1 MRAAPLL
8 QPVRQTP
15 AMQAMQAN
23 LPPAKNTSGNRAI
36 VPKQSTGPVR
46 RMLEPVNG
54 GLPETASPTPVSR
67 QQNPAVNI
75 DPKRAAGL
83 ANIQATPDM
92 RKRGLPGTQ
101 IPSPPPP
108 SNQQGGSGTG
118 TGAST
123 GGGLITPQPKTTS
136 QPTEPTQQTVGGYPN
151 NGSQAPAIPPVASG
165 SEIPPAMQQTDVPP
179 APQMPTTDYQ
189 TAQVDPNASV
199 AQQLNSLLSADN
211 PYLQQAR
218 LRAEQEAASRGL
230 RNSTLGVQAG
240 EQAAIAAALPIAQQ
254 EAGQQFDLQKLSE
267 QQKATAARDA
277 ILNAYQGQ
285 RDTRLNAM
293 DLNRLAEQQK
303 ITERRDQLLNQMQN
317 NRDTRLF
324 AMDMQKLQQNFEND
338 LGKMGV
344 EMSHQ
349 NRIAYT
355 NSASALINSAMEQ
368 VSAIYQNPNMD
379 VAQQRNAVRQVY
391 QDLNSRFSAL
401 ADIYQPLPGVDFEQP
416 QQ

>member
-36 VPKQSTGPVR
+36 VPKKSTGPVR
-46 RMLEPVNG
+46 RMIEPVNG
-54 GLPETASPTPVSR
+54 GLP
-67 QQNPAVNI
+67 
-75 DPKRAAGL
+75 
-83 ANIQATPDM
+83 
-92 RKRGLPGTQ
+92 GTQ
-101 IPSPPPP
+101 IP

-118 TGAST
+118 TST
-123 GGGLITPQPKTTS
+123 DGGLLSPQPKTTS
-136 QPTEPTQQTVGGYPN
+136 QSVEPTQQTTGGYAN
-151 NGSQAPAIPPVASG
+151 NGSQAPAIPAATQTPAS
-165 SEIPPAMQQTDVPP
+165 
-179 APQMPTTDYQ
+179 DYQ
-189 TAQVDPNASV
+189 MAQVDPNASV
-199 AQQLNSLLSADN
+199 AQQLNSLLASDN

-218 LRAEQEAASRGL
+218 LRAEQESAARGL

-240 EQAAIAAALPIAQQ
+240 EQAAISAALPIAQQ
-254 EAGQQFDLQKLSE
+254 EAGQQFQLQQLNE
-267 QQKATAARDA
+267 QR
-277 ILNAYQGQ
+277 
-285 RDTRLNAM
+285 
-293 DLNRLAEQQK
+293 K

-379 VAQQRNAVRQVY
+379 VVQQRNAVRQVY

-401 ADIYQPLPGVDFEQP
+401 ADIYQPLPGVDFEP
-416 QQ
+416 QQQ